1 MKISKK
7 YKALEN
13 NRGFTKVELIVVIV
27 ICAILGGLL
36 LIGVGA
42 GLLLPALAKSKTKS
56 QGIQCLYNNNQ
67 LILAWSFYTVDND
80 GKLVG
85 AAEWNFQGEKIPDWT
100 GGSMLTQKDKR
111 DPNNWNN
118 SAYTFKSPLWPYCDN
133 NPEIWK
139 CPADRSTAIDS
150 MGETVPR
157 IRSRSMNN
165 WVGGPGWDDSGP
177 WHPQNPKGWRTYVSE
192 TDFVDPGPSQ
202 TFVLVDEHPDNIND
216 GYFVVDMKGYPD
228 NLSSSRMVDFP
239 ASYHKGAAGFAFA
252 DGHAEI
258 KKWLDKRT
266 KTPPLN
272 MQDRPLNV
280 SMPNNP
286 DLRWMQERSTRKVN

>member
-1 MKISKK
+1 MKIPKK
-7 YKALEN
+7 YKALAN

-27 ICAILGGLL
+27 ICAILGLL
-36 LIGVGA
+36 LIGAIGMGA
-42 GLLLPALAKSKTKS
+42 GLVLPALAKAKAKSK
-56 QGIQCLYNNNQ
+56 GISCMNNNRQ
-67 LILAWSFYTVDND
+67 LAMAWLLYADDND

-85 AAEWNFQGEKIPDWT
+85 AAEWNFQGEKKPDWT
-100 GGSMLTQKDKR
+100 GGSRLTQKDKR
-111 DPNNWNN
+111 DPNNWNHV
-118 SAYTFKSPLWPYCDN
+118 AYTHKSPLWPYCGND
-133 NPEIWK
+133 PEIWT
-139 CPADRSTAIDS
+139 CPADPSTAIDNT
-150 MGETVPR
+150 GETVPR

-165 WVGGPGWDDSGP
+165 WVGGPGWNDSGP
-177 WHPQNPKGWRTYVSE
+177 WYPQNPKGWRTHISLS
-192 TDFVDPGPSQ
+192 DFVAPSN
-202 TFVLVDEHPDNIND
+202 TFVLVDEHPDSIND

-228 NLSSSRMVDFP
+228 NLSSFRMVDFP
-239 ASYHKGAAGFAFA
+239 ASYHNGAAGFAFA